1 MLRFKRLISSLSFRI
16 NITLFIT
23 LGILGWGFA
32 KSIIYV
38 VNMVNNSN
46 RCITMTTIVAQAVD
60 AHLLRIE
67 NAVKAGA
74 LSSQTKRLTT
84 TNSKQLCDSV
94 RAIANLDSVYIAAF
108 RSINPKIESRLKY
121 VWEHH
126 ESTWTEPYRNSAG
139 KTCVTF
145 ITPLHTH
152 NGKTYGVLCADI
164 PLNWLKDIVTRERN
178 SERTT
183 ISVVSKD
190 GAYIYHPDRARETRA
205 ADTLAVEKINIIN
218 SPVSE
223 GVDFKITES
232 GATSSKEIE
241 RTGWKIYVTVPD
253 DDRSNMTLI
262 IVAFTYLMLTILFI
276 LMALAII
283 LTLRWYLHPLEEI
296 AIATEEISHG
306 NFDVTLP
313 EIRQHTDIRQLR
325 DSFVRMQQALKQ
337 YILDLRNT
345 TKQKVSMER
354 DISIAAQIQKGMLP
368 TEPPH
373 RGDIDVYGLI
383 KPAKTVGGDLYDF
396 FVRQSTG
403 SDGETRDFLFFCIG
417 DVSGKGVPAALLMT
431 VAGHLFR
438 NISRRTTNAARI
450 CDSMNIGLAEGNDE
464 NMFCTLF
471 VGVLDTKTW
480 RLEYCNAGHTPPI
493 MIRGE
498 EVDFLK
504 PMTNLPLGI
513 DPDFCY
519 TSESTT
525 LAAGDTML
533 LYTDGVTEAENFQ
546 HQIFGNE
553 MTLKTVRSASKCTTA
568 QMLAAN
574 ILATVND
581 FASGAEQ
588 SDDITMLCVKHKM
601 DDINSTPEETTDTA
615 MPARKED

>member
-1 MLRFKRLISSLSFRI
+1 MLRLKRLLSSLSFRI

-46 RCITMTTIVAQAVD
+46 HCITMTTIVAQAVD

-74 LSSQTKRLTT
+74 LTSQTKRLTT

-94 RAIANLDSVYIAAF
+94 RAIVNLDSVYIAAF
-108 RSINPKIESRLKY
+108 RNINPKIENCLKQ
-121 VWEHH
+121 VWESH
-126 ESTWTEPYRNSAG
+126 ESTWTEPYRNNRG
-139 KTCVTF
+139 KTCLTF
-145 ITPLHTH
+145 MTPLHTK
-152 NGKTYGVLCADI
+152 NGKTYGVLCADV
-164 PLNWLKDIVTRERN
+164 PLDWLKDIATRERN
-178 SERTT
+178 SERTV
-183 ISVVSKD
+183 ISVVSRD

-218 SPVSE
+218 NSVSE
-223 GVDFKITES
+223 DVDFKITES
-232 GATSSKEIE
+232 GATSSKKIE

-253 DDRSNMTLI
+253 DDRSNMTLV

-368 TEPPH
+368 KEPPH

-480 RLEYCNAGHTPPI
+480 RLEYCNAGHNPPI

-525 LAAGDTML
+525 LDAGDTML
-533 LYTDGVTEAENFQ
+533 LYTDGVTEAENFN

-553 MTLKTVRSASKCTTA
+553 LTLKTVKSASKCTTA
-568 QMLAAN
+568 QMLTAN

-588 SDDITMLCVKHKM
+588 SDDITMLCVKHKIEQ
-601 DDINSTPEETTDTA
+601 DETTPEDTQNIVA
-615 MPARKED
+615 S